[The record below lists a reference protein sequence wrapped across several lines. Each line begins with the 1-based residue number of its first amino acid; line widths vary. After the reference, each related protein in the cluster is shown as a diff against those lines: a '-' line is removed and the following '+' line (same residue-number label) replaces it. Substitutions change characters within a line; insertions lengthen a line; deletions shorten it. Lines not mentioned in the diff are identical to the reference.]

1 MNDNTTKKIETFYKL
16 RNNSRP
22 EIIPDSYLSAN
33 DDDVSIYSDIHELE
47 KKYELL
53 SKKTTKFSDKLS
65 NILEKRTRSIIIP
78 NDRVYVKNF
87 QNEILYEVDTEV
99 NTEVKTKLGFEI
111 DEQKIYLSLYPKNKD
126 FMYGIFFTASPADF
140 INIDEITKMLYNT
153 IENKHIGTHIQY
165 SKPIVINK
173 ETMKYENT
181 PNTKFNMV
189 SNIKDYKIKLQV
201 NLENIYNNEEKNV
214 YNDLLKYIKNSTKY
228 KLLIKQK
235 YKELVAKVKKIDLRD
250 FEERILT
257 QKPYNILYPINK
269 DFDIKQKE
277 YKNRVNKFLE
287 NATKNDIALMRNYI
301 KNKINNIGNN
311 SSNNSSNKEEI
322 IINPVHKLFRT
333 YSDVK
338 RNISYIKKDSNI
350 LTGKRN
356 NNSNSNSNSNK
367 TSNSYNIDK
376 SAKKEI
382 YKFNKV
388 SASKASKQNYDDFIT
403 ITQYIHYYYKF
414 YENTIK
420 RKSKFKDYNIYYDN
434 DKIKIPVN

>member
-1 MNDNTTKKIETFYKL
+1 MNVNKIKIKTLYEL
-16 RNNSRP
+16 RNKSRP

-33 DDDVSIYSDIHELE
+33 DYDDDVSIYSDIHELE

-53 SKKTTKFSDKLS
+53 SKKATKYSDKLS
-65 NILEKRTRSIIIP
+65 NILEKSTRSIIIP

-87 QNEILYEVDTEV
+87 QNEILYEVKSDF
-99 NTEVKTKLGFEI
+99 NSDLGFVEI
-111 DEQKIYLSLYPKNKD
+111 EGQKTYLSLYPKNKD
-126 FMYGIFFTASPADF
+126 YMYGIFFTASPADF

-173 ETMKYENT
+173 ETMKYENI
-181 PNTKFNMV
+181 NINFNIA
-189 SNIKDYKIKLQV
+189 SNIRDYKIKLQV
-201 NLENIYNNEEKNV
+201 NLKNIYNNEEKKV

-269 DFDIKQKE
+269 DFDIKQKD
-277 YKNRVNKFLE
+277 KNRVNKFLE

-301 KNKINNIGNN
+301 KNKIDNIGNT
-311 SSNNSSNKEEI
+311 SSNNSSNTNLT
-322 IINPVHKLFRT
+322 INPVHKLFRT

-338 RNISYIKKDSNI
+338 RNISYIKNDSNI

-356 NNSNSNSNSNK
+356 NNSNSNP

-382 YKFNKV
+382 YKFNKI
-388 SASKASKQNYDDFIT
+388 SASKASKDNYDDFIT
-403 ITQYIHYYYKF
+403 ITEYIHYYYKF

>member
-1 MNDNTTKKIETFYKL
+1 MDDNKTKTLYKL
-16 RNNSRP
+16 RNKSRP

-33 DDDVSIYSDIHELE
+33 DYDDDVSIYSDIHELE

-53 SKKTTKFSDKLS
+53 SKKAIKYSDKLS
-65 NILEKRTRSIIIP
+65 NILEKSARSIIIP

-87 QNEILYEVDTEV
+87 QNEILYEVKSDFYS
-99 NTEVKTKLGFEI
+99 NLNFVKIEG
-111 DEQKIYLSLYPKNKD
+111 QKIYLSLYPKNKD

-181 PNTKFNMV
+181 PNTKFNMA
-189 SNIKDYKIKLQV
+189 SNIKDYNIKLEV
-201 NLENIYNNEEKNV
+201 NLENIYNNEEKKI

-269 DFDIKQKE
+269 DSDIKQKE

-301 KNKINNIGNN
+301 KNKIDNIGNN
-311 SSNNSSNKEEI
+311 SSNNSSNKEKI

-356 NNSNSNSNSNK
+356 NNSNSNSNSNP
-367 TSNSYNIDK
+367 TNNSYNIDK
-376 SAKKEI
+376 TAKKEK

-388 SASKASKQNYDDFIT
+388 SASKASKEDYYNFIT
-403 ITQYIHYYYKF
+403 ITEYIHYYYKF